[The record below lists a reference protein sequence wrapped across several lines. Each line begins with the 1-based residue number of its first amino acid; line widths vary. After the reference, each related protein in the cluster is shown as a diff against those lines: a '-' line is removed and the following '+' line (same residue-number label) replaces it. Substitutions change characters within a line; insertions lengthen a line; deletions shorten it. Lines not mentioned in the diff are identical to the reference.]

1 MSAQSKHKSNVDQ
14 IHQLLRFG
22 LGDQV
27 FLRVSR
33 FGRRGKLSPMYIG
46 PYETLWIVVE
56 WDVFLTFVEELVANL
71 DRDVRQLNSR
81 AIPVVKVR
89 WRHRPVEE
97 AIWET
102 EHEM

>member
-33 FGRRGKLSPMYIG
+33 FRRRGKLSPMYIG
-46 PYETLWIVVE
+46 PYEILWIVVQ
-56 WDVFLTFVEELVANL
+56 WDVCLSFVEELVANL
-71 DRDVRQLNSR
+71 NKDVRQLHSK
-81 AIPVVKVR
+81 AIPMVKVH

-97 AIWET
+97 AIWDRA
-102 EHEM
+102 